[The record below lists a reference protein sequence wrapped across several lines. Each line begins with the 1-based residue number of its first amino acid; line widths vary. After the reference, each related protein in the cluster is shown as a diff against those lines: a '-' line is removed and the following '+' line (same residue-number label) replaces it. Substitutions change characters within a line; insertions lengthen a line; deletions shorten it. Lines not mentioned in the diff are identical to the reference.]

1 MKFGD
6 FFFIFF
12 VGFSECLNFITQSV
26 TLCIIFHH
34 FFFSFF
40 CRSTL
45 KNMTSAARMSD
56 GAAGIEP
63 GDWGPGPPPP
73 VFGIP
78 PPPLPPFMFE
88 AGFTEE
94 DPSYCQ
100 SLDSHLAV
108 CDTTFVSIYLGFFYE
123 ILCPHFKVLKCRKIV
138 GS

>member
-1 MKFGD
+1 
-6 FFFIFF
+6 
-12 VGFSECLNFITQSV
+12 
-26 TLCIIFHH
+26 
-34 FFFSFF
+34 
-40 CRSTL
+40 
-45 KNMTSAARMSD
+45 MTSAARMSD

-108 CDTTFVSIYLGFFYE
+108 CDTTFVSIFTWDFFSMKFFVH
-123 ILCPHFKVLKCRKIV
+123 ILKF
-138 GS
+138 

>member
-1 MKFGD
+1 
-6 FFFIFF
+6 
-12 VGFSECLNFITQSV
+12 
-26 TLCIIFHH
+26 
-34 FFFSFF
+34 
-40 CRSTL
+40 
-45 KNMTSAARMSD
+45 MTSAARMSD

-108 CDTTFVSIYLGFFYE
+108 CDTTFVSIYLSFFYE